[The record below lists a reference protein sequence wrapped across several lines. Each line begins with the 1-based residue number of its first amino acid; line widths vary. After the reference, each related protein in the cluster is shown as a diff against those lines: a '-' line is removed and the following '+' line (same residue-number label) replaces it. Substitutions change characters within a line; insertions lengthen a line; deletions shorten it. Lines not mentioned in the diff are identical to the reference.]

1 MEAYSVYQQAIGLSM
16 ASKSGIES
24 YAGRSSTAFAPPLWH
39 SDPAF
44 RRPHTSIHAAAYI
57 VALHSDIK
65 SLGNFVFAKHSD
77 GDPGGFQLQ
86 PAMRNSRV

>member
-65 SLGNFVFAKHSD
+65 
-77 GDPGGFQLQ
+77 
-86 PAMRNSRV
+86 